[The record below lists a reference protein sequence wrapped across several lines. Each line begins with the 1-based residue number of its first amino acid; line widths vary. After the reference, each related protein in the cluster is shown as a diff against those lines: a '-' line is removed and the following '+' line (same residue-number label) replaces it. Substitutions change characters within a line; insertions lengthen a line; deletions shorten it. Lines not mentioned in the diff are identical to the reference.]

1 VISSPR
7 SRAARTLALALGLL
21 PALAAGP
28 AAGASPEAWRIS
40 IRGQD
45 VTRTADPRLEGGVLT
60 VGAVA
65 LGPSLPLLA
74 RATGR
79 SLQVRDSTGIEW
91 QGRAGETLLVA
102 ADRSLPLDR
111 PIRIDGPSAY
121 LPAAAVAELAGLALA
136 LDPDART
143 AAFLDRA
150 TPAPIAPSG
159 WEALVVPKPAAP
171 GGAAAPAPRLRQDV
185 FLPPDHDTLRV
196 NVGLGAVP
204 GADGGGDLTA
214 TGSVRGIDTALSLI
228 ATTGPRGFELQNSHA
243 ALTDPVRGLG
253 LEAGDLFSG
262 IWGLTQGAR
271 FRWRRGDGDGASWPA
286 LSIYTADPYSANPR
300 TVATYSDEIGIG
312 PWSSVG
318 GELASDGSWLAD
330 GRWRHDRYSLFGYA
344 RNASGPYG
352 GGRNA
357 GLSGSAGLFWG
368 MDLQGSYSQGDSEGQ
383 RLGERI
389 LSLRIPL
396 HTGSDLTLATD
407 RSEIGPTRSRI
418 DSADA
423 TTAFGH
429 LLLRGRLQMRETA
442 FEGPF
447 TGPFAGS
454 VRFAERD
461 LLASASYF
469 ASSRL
474 RLEVQILEQRPEQ
487 GAPSQWRQIS
497 AALALFQHTSLQ
509 VFATSS
515 STGFGNTFRIRL
527 DQEIRPGF
535 SLFVEAGNV
544 VTFQSTTG
552 PPDRSRLRIMVRRTW
567 DVATPS
573 AGTAVR
579 GVVAS
584 SGALPTAGLPV
595 ELGPYRTV
603 TDDEGHY
610 KFPNVPAGDYDLRLR
625 EQGMPADMQAGP
637 PSRVRVKRGESQ
649 QADLSVEPL
658 SEAHGWVYVDRNG
671 NHRRDPGEGIAGA
684 AVVLDDRATSTAP
697 DGSFGFYNLPPGAHK
712 ISIVADRLPAG
723 LRAQVPTHMD
733 FGLPAGQSIDGLM
746 FLLAEISKPII
757 FQETRK

>member
-1 VISSPR
+1 MISSPR
-7 SRAARTLALALGLL
+7 PRAARTLAVALGLL
-21 PALAAGP
+21 LAFAAGP

-40 IRGQD
+40 IRGQE
-45 VTRTADPRLEGGVLT
+45 VTRAADPRLEGGVLL
-60 VGAVA
+60 VDAVA

-79 SLQVRDSTGIEW
+79 SLQVRDSTGIEL
-91 QGRAGETLLVA
+91 QASAGETLLA
-102 ADRSLPLDR
+102 APGRSLPLDR

-121 LPAAAVAELAGLALA
+121 LPAAAVAELAGLALV
-136 LDPDART
+136 LDPNARS
-143 AAFLDRA
+143 AAFLDRT

-196 NVGLGAVP
+196 SAGLGTVP
-204 GADGGGDLTA
+204 GADSGGDLTA
-214 TGSVRGIDTALSLI
+214 TGSIRGIDTALSLI
-228 ATTGPRGFELQNSHA
+228 ATTGPRGFDLQNSHA
-243 ALTDPVRGLG
+243 LLTDPVRGLG
-253 LEAGDLFSG
+253 LEAGNLFSG
-262 IWGLTQGAR
+262 IWGLAQGAR
-271 FRWRRGDGDGASWPA
+271 FRWRRGDSDGASWPA
-286 LSIYTADPYSANPR
+286 LSIYTADPYSANPKS
-300 TVATYSDEIGIG
+300 VATYSDEIGIG

-330 GRWRHDRYSLFGYA
+330 GRWRRDRYSLFGYA
-344 RNASGPYG
+344 RKASGPYG

-357 GLSGSAGLFWG
+357 GLSGSAGLLWG
-368 MDLQGSYSQGDSEGQ
+368 MDLQASYSRGDSDGQ
-383 RLGERI
+383 RLGERT

-396 HTGSDLTLATD
+396 HTGSDLTLVTD

-429 LLLRGRLQMRETA
+429 LLLRGRWQTRETTFA
-442 FEGPF
+442 
-447 TGPFAGS
+447 GPFAGS

-461 LLASASYF
+461 LFASASYF

-487 GAPSQWRQIS
+487 GAPNQWRQIS

-552 PPDRSRLRIMVRRTW
+552 PPDRSRLRVMVRRTW

-573 AGTAVR
+573 AGTAIR

-584 SGALPTAGLPV
+584 PGALPTAGLPV

-603 TDDEGHY
+603 TDDEGRY
-610 KFPNVPAGDYDLRLR
+610 EFPNVPAGNYDLRLR
-625 EQGMPADMQAGP
+625 EQGLPADALAGP
-637 PSRVRVKRGESQ
+637 PTRVRVKRGESQ

-712 ISIVADRLPAG
+712 ISIVTDRLPAG
-723 LRAQVPTHMD
+723 LRAQVPTHME
-733 FGLPAGQSIDGLM
+733 FGLPAGQSIDGLG
-746 FLLAEISKPII
+746 FQLQEISKPIL